1 MAITP
6 TTAGYTNTGHD
17 IHLTVVQADGATV
30 DFENIMQFDA
40 KQETQDITRVRLDN
54 RVLVA
59 DLPKLWTGTIQ
70 YDRATAD
77 TDTAVANI
85 EQNWFSGQD
94 YALGTMV
101 ITVTSAKETSTITF
115 LDVSLKQDDS
125 GTWRGDD
132 ATTCRLSFRAAR
144 RVVNGIG
151 AGTNMLQSRIII
163 DGTRPAEDGNT

>member
-17 IHLTVVQADGATV
+17 IHLTLVKSNGGIVT
-30 DFENIMQFDA
+30 FENIMQFDA

-59 DLPKLWTGTIQ
+59 DLPKLWTGTIT

-77 TDTAVANI
+77 TDGAIAEI
-85 EQNWFSGQD
+85 EQNWFAGLD
-94 YALGTMV
+94 YALGTMTISV
-101 ITVTSAKETSTITF
+101 ASALENSTITF

-144 RVVNGIG
+144 RVVNGVG
-151 AGTNMLQSRIII
+151 AGTNVLNQ
-163 DGTRPAEDGNT
+163 G